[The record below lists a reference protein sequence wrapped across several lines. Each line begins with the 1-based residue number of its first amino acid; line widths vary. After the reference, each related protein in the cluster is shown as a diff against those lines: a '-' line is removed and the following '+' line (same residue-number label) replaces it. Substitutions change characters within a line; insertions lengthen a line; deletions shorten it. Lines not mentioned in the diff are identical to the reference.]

1 MRDDGEEDH
10 QGEEEDESCG
20 QDEPHVPPG
29 HVSQLPLL
37 PGAAERGATVAGEL
51 GPSAGH
57 APRARSAV
65 KPSAAPE
72 RGLDHSL

>member
-1 MRDDGEEDH
+1 MRDNGEEDH

-37 PGAAERGATVAGEL
+37 PGAAERGTTVAGEL
-51 GPSAGH
+51 GPGAGH
-57 APRARSAV
+57 AARACTAV
-65 KPSAAPE
+65 KPPATPQ
-72 RGLDHSL
+72 RGLGRSL